1 MRACRSLK
9 LRRLQTP
16 IQKMPPKVVKMAHP
30 RLKGF
35 KETTNVE
42 KALERFFAN
51 VTVEKLSSELVP
63 PEEALGRV
71 LAEDVVSKVNVPSHD
86 RAAMDGY
93 AVVAVDTF
101 GSSQTSPALLSLVN
115 RVDMGEYPTFQLG
128 GGEMAEIATGG
139 ILPVGADAVVIL
151 EYARKIDERQVEILI
166 PVTPGENVSKAGED
180 VRNGDL
186 ALKEGTRVK
195 PPDVAMLA
203 ALSIERVRVVRRPKV
218 AMICTGSEL
227 IELGSPPSPGKILNT
242 NRFLLSAMIEE
253 LGASPIYL
261 GIAEDTVKDI
271 SRLIRLG
278 SVEADI
284 VTITGGTSVGGKDL
298 VPDAIDLTGKP
309 GMLVHGISIRP
320 GMPTGL
326 ASVKGKPVISLSGQP
341 VAAMI
346 GFNTFVRPLI
356 LRLLGTIEEPRP
368 FVEAKLS
375 RRIASASG
383 MKTFLR
389 VVVKESEGGYV
400 ADPITTSGSGLLS
413 SMTQANGIIV
423 IPEDKEGIE
432 AGEEVKVTLFRP
444 VERKGA

>member
-1 MRACRSLK
+1 MGCLLLK
-9 LRRLQTP
+9 SRKLQTP
-16 IQKMPPKVVKMAHP
+16 IQEMPPTVVKMAHP

-35 KETTNVE
+35 RQTTSVE
-42 KALERFFAN
+42 KALERFLAN
-51 VTVEKLSSELVP
+51 VTVEKLNSELVS
-63 PEEALGRV
+63 PEEAFGRV

-101 GSSQTSPALLSLVN
+101 GSSQTAPALLSLVSQ
-115 RVDMGEYPTFQLG
+115 VDMGKYPTFQLKR
-128 GGEMAEIATGG
+128 GEIAEIATGA
-139 ILPVGADAVVIL
+139 ILPAGADAVVML
-151 EYARKIDERQVEILI
+151 EYARKIDEKQVEILI
-166 PVTPGENVSKAGED
+166 AVTPGENVSKTGED

-186 ALKEGTRVK
+186 ALKEGTRIK

-203 ALSIERVRVVRRPKV
+203 ALSIERVRVFRRPKI
-218 AMICTGSEL
+218 AIICTGSEL
-227 IELGSPPSPGKILNT
+227 IELGIRPSPGRILNT
-242 NRFLLSAMIEE
+242 NRFLLSALIQE

-261 GIAEDTVKDI
+261 GIAKDTVEDI

-278 SVEADI
+278 LAEADV

-298 VPDAIDLTGKP
+298 VPDAIDLAGKP

-326 ASVKGKPVISLSGQP
+326 ASVNGKPVVSLSGQP

-356 LRLLGTIEEPRP
+356 LRLLGTIEEPMP
-368 FVEAKLS
+368 SVQAELS
-375 RRIASASG
+375 RRMASASG

-389 VVVKESEGGYV
+389 VIVKESERGYV

-413 SMTQANGIIV
+413 SMTQANGIIM

-432 AGEEVKVTLFRP
+432 AGEVVTVTLFRP

>member
-1 MRACRSLK
+1 
-9 LRRLQTP
+9 
-16 IQKMPPKVVKMAHP
+16 
-30 RLKGF
+30 LKGF
-35 KETTNVE
+35 RQTTNVE

-51 VTVEKLSSELVP
+51 VTVEKLNSELVS
-63 PEEALGRV
+63 PEEAFGRV
-71 LAEDVVSKVNVPSHD
+71 LAEDAISKVNVPSHD

-93 AVVAVDTF
+93 AVVALDTF

-115 RVDMGEYPTFQLG
+115 RVDMGKYPTFQLRR
-128 GGEMAEIATGG
+128 GEIAEIATGAV
-139 ILPVGADAVVIL
+139 LPAGADAVVML
-151 EYARKIDERQVEILI
+151 EYARKIDEKQVEILI
-166 PVTPGENVSKAGED
+166 PVTPGENVSKTGED

-186 ALKEGTRVK
+186 VLKEGTCIK

-203 ALSIERVRVVRRPKV
+203 ALSTERVRVVRRPKV
-218 AMICTGSEL
+218 AIICTGSEL
-227 IELGSPPSPGKILNT
+227 IELGNPPSPGKILNT
-242 NRFLLSAMIEE
+242 NRFLLSAMIQE
-253 LGASPIYL
+253 LSASPIYL
-261 GIAEDTVKDI
+261 GIAEDTVEDI

-278 SVEADI
+278 LAEADV

-298 VPDAIDLTGKP
+298 VPDAIDLAGKP

-326 ASVKGKPVISLSGQP
+326 ASVNGKPVVSLSGQP

-346 GFNTFVRPLI
+346 GFDTFVRPLI
-356 LRLLGTIEEPRP
+356 LRLLGTIEEPMP
-368 FVEAKLS
+368 SVQAELS

-389 VVVKESEGGYV
+389 VVVRESERGYV

-432 AGEEVKVTLFRP
+432 VGEVVTVTLFRP